1 MISIVIPLYNKEN
14 SIKRTLDSVL
24 NQTSRNYEVVIVDDG
39 STDGSAEIV
48 KGYSCD
54 NINYYYKAN
63 GGVSSARNY
72 GIQKAKGE
80 WIMILD
86 ADDCLIDSALDDFY
100 SMIEEHQADMYMAGF
115 YIELPERR
123 IFVNKIS
130 KPTYLKD
137 NFRDSYFLVYDTRA
151 GAFVVKKEIALR
163 FSFDEN
169 LSLNEDMKTVHEY
182 LRNCRTFYS
191 PKSVMIYKS
200 DFSTLSKV
208 YNKPE
213 RDFRI
218 NADLKNKPFW
228 EQMLLAENLAR
239 GIRDYKSLRFDII
252 KKYNKYMPYVFLSI
266 IFHVFRIKQLG
277 RLLILKLSYNIKS
290 L

>member
-54 NINYYYKAN
+54 NISYYYKAN

-115 YIELPERR
+115 YIELPERK

-163 FSFDEN
+163 YSFDEN

-218 NADLKNKPFW
+218 HADLKNKPFW

-252 KKYNKYMPYVFLSI
+252 RKYKKYMPCVFLSI
-266 IFHVFRIKQLG
+266 IFHAFRIKQLG
-277 RLLILKLSYNIKS
+277 RLLILKLSYNI
-290 L
+290 